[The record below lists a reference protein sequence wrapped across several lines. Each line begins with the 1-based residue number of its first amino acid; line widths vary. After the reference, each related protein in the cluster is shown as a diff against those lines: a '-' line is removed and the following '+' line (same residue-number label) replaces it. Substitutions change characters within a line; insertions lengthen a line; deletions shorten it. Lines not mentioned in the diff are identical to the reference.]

1 MGADQNHPVSE
12 AVPDAGFDSLPV
24 AELDQLSLSRLK
36 RLRLLRKERDP
47 LLQAELYRQLQ
58 YFSNRLPEALGEL
71 EPLEAYAPPPRPAT
85 EAAEDLAPFWR
96 AIRELLVQ
104 GPPINHAK
112 TQGYLALR
120 LRDLRP
126 LLTGSPYRMAI
137 DSDLRRALKK
147 SAEPRF
153 VCCKKVQSAITGK
166 TVHCWF
172 FHDPE

>member
-1 MGADQNHPVSE
+1 MAGEPVGAIDLAAMTKRRFE
-12 AVPDAGFDSLPV
+12 C
-24 AELDQLSLSRLK
+24 LK
-36 RLRLLRKERDP
+36 LLCKERNP
-47 LLQAELYRQLQ
+47 VLQAELYRQLQ
-58 YFSNRLPEALGEL
+58 YFSSLLPEPLSVL

-112 TQGYLALR
+112 TQGCLALR
-120 LRDLRP
+120 LRDLNP
-126 LLTGSPYRMAI
+126 LLAAPPYRMAI